1 MEGEEEV
8 ISVYAES
15 SESLQP
21 STSQE
26 LVERVSE
33 LVQQEA
39 SVEMTTSSAEAE
51 RGSGEEEE
59 RQSGGKERLLLKL
72 TKTL

>member
-1 MEGEEEV
+1 MEGEEAV
-8 ISVYAES
+8 ISVYVES

-33 LVQQEA
+33 LQET

-51 RGSGEEEE
+51 RGGGEEEE
-59 RQSGGKERLLLKL
+59 RQSLEKERLLLKL